1 MATVTIR
8 QSGGAE
14 IVSIPKA
21 IGKALGLQV
30 GSKLDL
36 SIEDNKVV
44 LNPIGAETT
53 LEALLAESPR
63 ENFRVIGEDRQWID
77 ATPVGKET

>member
-1 MATVTIR
+1 MTAVTVR

-21 IGKALGLQV
+21 IGKSLGLHV

-36 SIEDNKVV
+36 SIVDNKIV
-44 LNPIGAETT
+44 LTPVSEE
-53 LEALLAESPR
+53 LSLDELLAGSPR
-63 ENFRVIGEDRQWID
+63 ECFSISAEDREWVD
-77 ATPVGKET
+77 AKPIGKEV